1 MDHQKV
7 ASLVSSVKD
16 ILGPGFKSVATK
28 EGLQPSSFARAV
40 GESSGKAA
48 IALGALGVLGAGMG
62 AYHAI
67 NNQLLLSKFRAA
79 LAKVRETNP
88 IVSAAPEDKVNSYA
102 KTIFHFAPHI
112 ASDPNLLSSILA
124 NVIYGEG
131 VDATTIHTLQQMEER
146 YARQGTPLT
155 TSVMSPL
162 RVG

>member
-1 MDHQKV
+1 MDHTKV
-7 ASLVSSVKD
+7 ASILSSVQT
-16 ILGPGFKSVATK
+16 ILGPGFRGAATK

-48 IALGALGVLGAGMG
+48 IALGALGALGVGMG
-62 AYHAI
+62 AYHAV
-67 NNQLLLSKFRAA
+67 NSQLLLSKFRAA

-102 KTIFHFAPHI
+102 ETIFKFAPHI

-124 NVIYGEG
+124 NVLYGEG
-131 VDATTIHTLQQMEER
+131 VDATTIHTLMQMEER
-146 YARQGTPLT
+146 YTRQGTPMT
-155 TSVMSPL
+155 TSIVSPL